1 MARRKQ
7 NRKSSARRRP
17 STSQIALFVLSLII
31 VLSMVIGFVV
41 SVLPTPTVDQTVV
54 TATPTISAATT
65 PAHTPT
71 LETEEPPT
79 SDAAS
84 PQPDQ

>member
-1 MARRKQ
+1 MARRKPK
-7 NRKSSARRRP
+7 RKSSARRRP

-41 SVLPTPTVDQTVV
+41 SVLPTPTVDQPVI
-54 TATPTISAATT
+54 TATPTISATTT
-65 PAHTPT
+65 PTQT
-71 LETEEPPT
+71 SIVGTEEPP
-79 SDAAS
+79 SSEAAT

>member
-1 MARRKQ
+1 MARRK
-7 NRKSSARRRP
+7 RKGKSSARRRP

-41 SVLPTPTVDQTVV
+41 SVLPTPTVDQTVI
-54 TATPTISAATT
+54 TATPTVSATT
-65 PAHTPT
+65 TQTHTPT
-71 LETEEPPT
+71 LATEEAP
-79 SDAAS
+79 SSEAAT

>member
-7 NRKSSARRRP
+7 KRKSSARRHL

-41 SVLPTPTVDQTVV
+41 SVLPTPTVNQTVV
-54 TATPTISAATT
+54 TATPTISATTT
-65 PAHTPT
+65 PIQTPT
-71 LETEEPPT
+71 LETGEPPNSESAT
-79 SDAAS
+79 PQSD
-84 PQPDQ
+84 Q

>member
-7 NRKSSARRRP
+7 KGKSSARRRP

-41 SVLPTPTVDQTVV
+41 SVLPTPTVDQTVI
-54 TATPTISAATT
+54 TATPTVSATT
-65 PAHTPT
+65 TATHTPT
-71 LETEEPPT
+71 LETEEAP
-79 SDAAS
+79 SSEAAT

>member
-7 NRKSSARRRP
+7 KRKSSARRRP

-54 TATPTISAATT
+54 TVTPTISATT
-65 PAHTPT
+65 TPT
-71 LETEEPPT
+71 LETEEPPSSEAAT
-79 SDAAS
+79 S
-84 PQPDQ
+84 QPDQ

>member
-7 NRKSSARRRP
+7 KGKSSARRRP

-41 SVLPTPTVDQTVV
+41 SVLPTPTVDQTVI
-54 TATPTISAATT
+54 TATPTISATTTAT
-65 PAHTPT
+65 HTPT
-71 LETEEPPT
+71 FETEEAP
-79 SDAAS
+79 SSEAAT

>member
-7 NRKSSARRRP
+7 KGKSSARRRP
-17 STSQIALFVLSLII
+17 STSQIALYVLSLII
-31 VLSMVIGFVV
+31 ILSMVIGFVV
-41 SVLPTPTVDQTVV
+41 TVLPTPTVDHTVI
-54 TATPTISAATT
+54 TATPTVSTTATPT
-65 PAHTPT
+65 HTPT

-79 SDAAS
+79 SEAAT